1 MLPPPPA
8 DHLHPT
14 TTARNSSAARTHAGG
29 LSILDST
36 AWQWISPY
44 SWTYGI
50 WTICAV
56 KYRGDLTYELW
67 RKSDFCARDRD
78 AKTLRV
84 VAAAGG
90 AVA

>member
-1 MLPPPPA
+1 MLPRPSA
-8 DHLHPT
+8 DHPT
-14 TTARNSSAARTHAGG
+14 PAPNSSAARSDADG

-36 AWQWISPY
+36 AWQRISSY
-44 SWTYGI
+44 SWTHGY

-56 KYRGDLTYELW
+56 RYRGDLTYELW
-67 RKSDFCARDRD
+67 RKGVFCARDRD